1 MYLWRNRVVRD
12 DNIDMDDREIYLA
25 DIPVDDSP
33 IVQLLLDDVDDFTN
47 PSNDIAIPSIAAR
60 RKNVDETVRPIS
72 DIARA
77 ISHRF
82 Y

>member
-1 MYLWRNRVVRD
+1 MVRD

-33 IVQLLLDDVDDFTN
+33 ILPGDVDDFTN